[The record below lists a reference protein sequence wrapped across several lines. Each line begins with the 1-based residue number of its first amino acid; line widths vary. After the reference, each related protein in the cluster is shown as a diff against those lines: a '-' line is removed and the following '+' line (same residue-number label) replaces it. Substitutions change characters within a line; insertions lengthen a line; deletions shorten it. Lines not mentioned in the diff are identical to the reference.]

1 MTVAAKICGLNDAA
15 AVAAAVENGAA
26 FVGFVFYPP
35 SPRNVSPEK
44 AAELAADIPKTVQ
57 KVGLFVDPVDE
68 LIRNVL
74 DAVSLDWIQLH
85 GSETPERVRDI
96 KQTFNLPVM
105 KAIKID
111 SAASIATASSY
122 EGVADMLL
130 FDAKEPKAMKNALPG
145 GNGLAFD
152 WKLLAN
158 TKIKSPW
165 MLAGGLKSENIA
177 EAVRVSGAHIVD
189 TSSGVEFQPG
199 CKDPA
204 AIEAF
209 LMATRAIET
218 QKTG

>member
-85 GSETPERVRDI
+85 GSE
-96 KQTFNLPVM
+96 
-105 KAIKID
+105 
-111 SAASIATASSY
+111 S
-122 EGVADMLL
+122 
-130 FDAKEPKAMKNALPG
+130 
-145 GNGLAFD
+145 
-152 WKLLAN
+152 
-158 TKIKSPW
+158 
-165 MLAGGLKSENIA
+165 LK
-177 EAVRVSGAHIVD
+177 
-189 TSSGVEFQPG
+189 P
-199 CKDPA
+199 
-204 AIEAF
+204 
-209 LMATRAIET
+209 
-218 QKTG
+218 